1 MKNFNHVCTCITNM
15 SQFLTLDC
23 LPAQVRPTTVQKMID
38 AAPPTALMKKNLNS
52 AFVRKD

>member
-1 MKNFNHVCTCITNM
+1 MKNFNHVCTCFTNM